1 MNWKRL
7 FNEQRPSEIY
17 NVRLPVTWT
26 DRILEFI
33 ALLLLIAMWVVAAVF
48 YRQAEGADVATHF
61 NFAGEI
67 DQVSDPVS
75 ILVTTLCWTFVMLM
89 VGLSAYRPR
98 LMNPSVRITTVKQL
112 KLAVTQMRGM
122 NIILGIMG
130 ICLLLSM
137 VYETPVWVLIP
148 AGLLFIEV
156 ITFSILI
163 KRQSNKRF
171 S

>member
-7 FNEQRPSEIY
+7 FNEKRTNKIY

-26 DRILEFI
+26 DRIMEFV
-33 ALLLLIAMWVVAAVF
+33 ALLLLIAMWVVAAVLW
-48 YRQAEGADVATHF
+48 REAAGDEVALHM
-61 NFAGEI
+61 NLAGEV
-67 DQVSDPVS
+67 DKVGDPVS
-75 ILVTTLCWTFVMLM
+75 LLIMTGTWTFVMLL
-89 VGLSAYRPR
+89 VGFSAYRPR
-98 LMNPSVRITTVKQL
+98 LMNPPTRITTVKQL
-112 KLAVTQMRGM
+112 KLAVTQMRAM

-156 ITFSILI
+156 IVFSILI
-163 KRQSNKRF
+163 RRAGK
-171 S
+171 

>member
-17 NVRLPVTWT
+17 NVRLEVTWT
-26 DRILEFI
+26 DRILEFV
-33 ALLLLIAMWVVAAVF
+33 ALLLLLAMWVVAAVLW
-48 YRQAEGADVATHF
+48 REM
-61 NFAGEI
+61 AGSEI
-67 DQVSDPVS
+67 ALHMSLDGEVNQTGDPAS
-75 ILVTTLCWTFVMLM
+75 LLIVTGCWTLVMLL
-89 VGLSAYRPR
+89 VGFSAYRPR
-98 LMNPSVRITTVKQL
+98 LMNPSTRISTVKQL
-112 KLAVTQMRGM
+112 KLAITQVRGM

-137 VYETPVWVLIP
+137 AYQTPVWVLIP

-163 KRQSNKRF
+163 KRAGK
-171 S
+171 

>member
-7 FNEQRPSEIY
+7 FNERRSPEVY

-26 DRILEFI
+26 DRIMEFV
-33 ALLLLIAMWVVAAVF
+33 ALLLLIAMWVVAAVLW
-48 YRQAEGADVATHF
+48 REAAGDEVALHM
-61 NFAGEI
+61 NLAGEV
-67 DQVSDPVS
+67 DKVGDPVS
-75 ILVTTLCWTFVMLM
+75 LLIMTGTWTFVMLL
-89 VGLSAYRPR
+89 VGFSAYRPR
-98 LMNPSVRITTVKQL
+98 LMNPPTRITTVKQL
-112 KLAVTQMRGM
+112 KLAVTQMRVM

-156 ITFSILI
+156 IVFSILI
-163 KRQSNKRF
+163 RRAGK
-171 S
+171 

>member
-17 NVRLPVTWT
+17 NVRLEVTWT
-26 DRILEFI
+26 DRILEFV
-33 ALLLLIAMWVVAAVF
+33 ALLLLIAMWVVAAVLW
-48 YRQAEGADVATHF
+48 REAAGDEVALHM
-61 NFAGEI
+61 NLAGEV
-67 DQVSDPVS
+67 DKVGDPVS
-75 ILVTTLCWTFVMLM
+75 LLIMTGCWTFVMLM
-89 VGLSAYRPR
+89 LGFSAYRPR
-98 LMNPSVRITTVKQL
+98 LMNPSTRISTVKQL
-112 KLAVTQMRGM
+112 KLAVTQVRGM

-137 VYETPVWVLIP
+137 AYQTPVWVLIP

-163 KRQSNKRF
+163 KRAGK
-171 S
+171 